1 MQTLL
6 RCPYIS
12 RAQFVRTLE
21 IPNTGSHMPL
31 FGHTKIL
38 HTPIGMGSAAL
49 AAALLYHGKATRISR
64 KGQSTK
70 KKQEKKKKKKIYP
83 SFKTDT
89 LCCCC
94 FSQQNDGDRL
104 GVIVNK
110 DSMETEGKGSD

>member
-21 IPNTGSHMPL
+21 IPNTGSHRPL

-70 KKQEKKKKKKIYP
+70 KKKKGGGGGGIYP

-89 LCCCC
+89 FCCC
-94 FSQQNDGDRL
+94 FFSRMTGTGL
-104 GVIVNK
+104 G
-110 DSMETEGKGSD
+110 